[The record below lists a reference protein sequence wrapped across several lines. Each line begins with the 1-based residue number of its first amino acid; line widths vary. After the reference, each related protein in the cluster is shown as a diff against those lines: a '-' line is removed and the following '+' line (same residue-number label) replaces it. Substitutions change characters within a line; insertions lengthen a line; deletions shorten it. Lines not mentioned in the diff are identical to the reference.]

1 MSKKEATRPPKF
13 DETAAQMRK
22 ARELYGDNYQP
33 VKAPLVQEERPKAGV
48 TNCLD
53 EGPKESRQMRKG

>member
-1 MSKKEATRPPKF
+1 
-13 DETAAQMRK
+13 MRK

-33 VKAPLVQEERPKAGV
+33 VKAPLMQAERPKAGV

-53 EGPKESRQMRKG
+53 DEPKDSRQMRKG